1 MEQTS
6 GQKNGTVV
14 FRLNGQLT
22 KIVRF
27 TKLKST
33 TEAECG
39 GGKQRRLRITRV
51 RFAVSPATVLP
62 SPTTTPV
69 PVLLVECR
77 PLSVSRSGT
86 KILKSRP
93 LVGRRQEKCVIIL
106 LTRVSGSKKKYV
118 LTGEAMSVLKS
129 KRGLSKM
136 EFYHNARK
144 LRRELTEFLRRNFG
158 VHSRKNAS
166 KINPTLP
173 DDWYDEDIVDF
184 SKNIRILLRNLVW
197 NITAANTINA
207 SSEKLVEE
215 KKKRLSERRGY
226 QNAAIINCQQL
237 IQEFQFCE
245 DSLPINAEKLL
256 PYVESLN
263 LEITLLK
270 GWRKSDNKLWEQ
282 IFAFWKKIVK

>member
-1 MEQTS
+1 MCYNTFVPR
-6 GQKNGTVV
+6 K
-14 FRLNGQLT
+14 
-22 KIVRF
+22 
-27 TKLKST
+27 
-33 TEAECG
+33 
-39 GGKQRRLRITRV
+39 RV
-51 RFAVSPATVLP
+51 
-62 SPTTTPV
+62 
-69 PVLLVECR
+69 E
-77 PLSVSRSGT
+77 
-86 KILKSRP
+86 
-93 LVGRRQEKCVIIL
+93 
-106 LTRVSGSKKKYV
+106 KKYV

-144 LRRELTEFLRRNFG
+144 LRRELTEFLRRDFG

-282 IFAFWKKIVK
+282 IFALEKNCEIR

>member
-1 MEQTS
+1 MCYNTFVPR
-6 GQKNGTVV
+6 K
-14 FRLNGQLT
+14 
-22 KIVRF
+22 
-27 TKLKST
+27 
-33 TEAECG
+33 
-39 GGKQRRLRITRV
+39 RV
-51 RFAVSPATVLP
+51 
-62 SPTTTPV
+62 
-69 PVLLVECR
+69 
-77 PLSVSRSGT
+77 
-86 KILKSRP
+86 
-93 LVGRRQEKCVIIL
+93 
-106 LTRVSGSKKKYV
+106 KKKYV

-144 LRRELTEFLRRNFG
+144 LRRELTEFLRRDFG

-245 DSLPINAEKLL
+245 DSLPINAENCCLMWSPL
-256 PYVESLN
+256 IL
-263 LEITLLK
+263 
-270 GWRKSDNKLWEQ
+270 R
-282 IFAFWKKIVK
+282 

>member
-1 MEQTS
+1 
-6 GQKNGTVV
+6 
-14 FRLNGQLT
+14 
-22 KIVRF
+22 
-27 TKLKST
+27 
-33 TEAECG
+33 
-39 GGKQRRLRITRV
+39 
-51 RFAVSPATVLP
+51 
-62 SPTTTPV
+62 
-69 PVLLVECR
+69 
-77 PLSVSRSGT
+77 
-86 KILKSRP
+86 
-93 LVGRRQEKCVIIL
+93 
-106 LTRVSGSKKKYV
+106 
-118 LTGEAMSVLKS
+118 
-129 KRGLSKM
+129 M

-144 LRRELTEFLRRNFG
+144 LRRELTEFLRRDFG

-166 KINPTLP
+166 KITPTLP

-245 DSLPINAEKLL
+245 DSLPITAEKLL
-256 PYVESLN
+256 PYVESIN
-263 LEITLLK
+263 FEITLLK

-282 IFAFWKKIVK
+282 ILAEEKNCEIR